1 MTNTVWVLQ
10 NTPQRQGGQRA
21 VSGLERAWQARGL
34 SAHSLARERR
44 VTQERL
50 AFTLSYVKTEKPV
63 GSAGS

>member
-1 MTNTVWVLQ
+1 M
-10 NTPQRQGGQRA
+10 
-21 VSGLERAWQARGL
+21 SGLERAWQARGL